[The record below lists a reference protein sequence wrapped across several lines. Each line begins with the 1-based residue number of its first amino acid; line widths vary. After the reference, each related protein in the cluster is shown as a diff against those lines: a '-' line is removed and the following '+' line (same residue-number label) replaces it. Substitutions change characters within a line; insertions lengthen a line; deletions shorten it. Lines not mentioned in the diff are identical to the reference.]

1 MEFSKKFS
9 KIMMTID
16 YDMFRKLPGNRDV
29 KEPRVRKIIN
39 SIKKVGYVLNPIIV
53 NEEFEVIDGQGRLEA
68 LKRLELPVYYIVV
81 GGIGINECIAMNI
94 NQINW
99 AMADYISSYADK
111 GNESYEHLRLLLDAF
126 GKDFKLP
133 VILYAVGERMESDNQ
148 KIKEGSFVCD
158 HENFELAQ
166 ERLSWL
172 MKFTPIISRLSGHT
186 ECYYMALLF
195 CHSDCEVVDSRL
207 YDKMFNLQAT
217 LIPVVNMLQALEKI
231 EDIYNDH
238 AREKVY
244 IKTNYKRF
252 LDNKYAW
259 YDGKYG
265 NKYRETMR

>member
-1 MEFSKKFS
+1 
-9 KIMMTID
+9 
-16 YDMFRKLPGNRDV
+16 
-29 KEPRVRKIIN
+29 
-39 SIKKVGYVLNPIIV
+39 
-53 NEEFEVIDGQGRLEA
+53 
-68 LKRLELPVYYIVV
+68 
-81 GGIGINECIAMNI
+81 MNI

-207 YDKMFNLQAT
+207 YDKMFSLQAT

-259 YDGKYG
+259 YDRKYG